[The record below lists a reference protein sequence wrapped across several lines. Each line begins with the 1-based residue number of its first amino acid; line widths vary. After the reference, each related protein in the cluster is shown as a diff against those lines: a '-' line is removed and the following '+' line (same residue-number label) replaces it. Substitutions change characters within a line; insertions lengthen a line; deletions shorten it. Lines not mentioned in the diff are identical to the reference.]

1 MPMIILLQKQQSLQ
15 TLRIYFVKPL
25 MIGTISND
33 VTRGKRLT
41 TWHLPIPFCMYFLH
55 ILQTFC
61 VFTCPK
67 KLLKML
73 HYVQPESS
81 SVLDNL
87 LHSMYEKAF
96 ALLCTHTLCKSPVS

>member
-1 MPMIILLQKQQSLQ
+1 MPIFILLQKQQSMQ
-15 TLRIYFVKPL
+15 TLRLYFVKPL
-25 MIGTISND
+25 MIGTISNH

-41 TWHLPIPFCMYFLH
+41 TWLLPIPFCMYFLH

-67 KLLKML
+67 NLLKML
-73 HYVQPESS
+73 HCVQPESS
-81 SVLDNL
+81 SVPDNL